1 MLLRLLLL
9 ILVFSTGYLPNYAQ
23 KRKKSNA
30 NATQV
35 VYDKE
40 YYDALR
46 WRNIGPFRGGRAT
59 TATGVVGQPQVYY
72 FGATGGGVWKTTDAG
87 HRWENVSD
95 GFFKTGSIGSV
106 AVAEADPNVV
116 YVGTGE
122 APVRGVKTSHGDGV
136 YKSMDAGKTWQSTGL
151 EKTRQISKVR
161 IHPSD
166 PDVVYVAAQGSPWAA
181 TEERGIYRSLN
192 GGASWDKV
200 LFVDQNSGAS
210 DLSMDPTNPRVLYAA
225 FWDHQ
230 RTPWKI
236 RSGGPG
242 SSIYKTTDGGDSWKK
257 LTTGLPDSIMG
268 KIGITVSPANP
279 NRVWAIIESEQGGLY
294 RSDDAGNTWK
304 LINEDRVLRARS
316 WYYMHIFA
324 HPTNEN
330 TVYVLNAPFMKSIDG
345 GKSFEQVA
353 TPHGDNHDLWINPD
367 QPEYMINANDG
378 GANVSFNGGKT
389 WSTQQNQPTAQFYR
403 ASVDNRFPY
412 YVYGGQQDNSTVAI
426 PSRTN
431 KDGIYWEDFYRVG
444 GCESAFVAFDPDNP
458 DYIYAGCYQG
468 IISEYDA
475 KLNETRDV
483 MAYAFQG
490 LGSKPA
496 DVKYRFNWN
505 APILVSQHDPSVI
518 YHAGNMIIKSCN
530 RGNTWLEIS
539 PDLTKDDTTT
549 LDYGGGPI
557 TKEGAGGEVYHT
569 IAYLAESPHD
579 AQTLW
584 TGSDAGLVH
593 VTQDGGNTW
602 KNVTPAGIGEALI
615 NSVEVSPHEPGTA
628 YLAVTRYKFNDFTP
642 HIFKTTNYGESWE
655 RLVDGIEE
663 EAFVRVVRED
673 PERKDLLYAGTETG
687 LYVSFN
693 GGQQWQQFQLNLPIV
708 PITDLQVHR
717 SDLVAATQGR
727 AFWVLDDL
735 TPLHQLNEGI
745 KQASTFLFEP
755 RDTYKTDGSRDTTAV
770 ALGENPAN
778 GVAIYYYLNEVSEDD
793 SLAITLEILNEQD
806 SVLRSYTSDAE
817 KENERLPKEA
827 GMNQWVWNLYQN
839 NYEEVKGL
847 MPFQGMQSYRV
858 MPGDYQAR
866 LAYGE
871 DTLTQAFQ
879 VLMDPRV
886 LATDTQLAEQE
897 EHLEKLDQS
906 VRNLYSSVR
915 KMQQIR
921 AQVKEMNKRLEEEET
936 AEEVKEAGEKI
947 VETVN
952 EIEGKLVQMEQKT
965 FQDVINFPNQLDTHL
980 KHLKNTI
987 DGSVPLVTTGQKQRF
1002 ADLMDE
1008 WKTRRGE
1015 IQQLMNETIPNYNQL
1030 IQDNNIPY
1038 IATDEGK
1045 QGIP

>member
-9 ILVFSTGYLPNYAQ
+9 ILVLSTSFSPSHSQ
-23 KRKKSNA
+23 KRKKSNS
-30 NATQV
+30 TETEF
-35 VYDKE
+35 VYDEK

-95 GFFKTGSIGSV
+95 GFFKTGSIGAV

-116 YVGTGE
+116 YAGTGE

-136 YKSMDAGKTWQSTGL
+136 YKSVDAGKTWQNVGL

-161 IHPSD
+161 IHPTN
-166 PDVVYVAAQGSPWAA
+166 PDVVYVAAQGSPWAP

-192 GGASWDKV
+192 GGDSWDKI
-200 LFVDQNSGAS
+200 LFVDQNSGAA

-242 SSIYKTTDGGDSWKK
+242 SSIYKTTDGGDSWKE

-304 LINEDRVLRARS
+304 LINEDRILRARS

-345 GKSFEQVA
+345 GKSFEQLA

-403 ASVDNRFPY
+403 VSVDNRFPY

-426 PSRTN
+426 PNRTN
-431 KDGIYWEDFYRVG
+431 KDGIYWEDFYPVG
-444 GCESAFVAFDPDNP
+444 GCESAFVAFDPDKP

-518 YHAGNMIIKSCN
+518 YHAGNVVLKSGN
-530 RGNTWLEIS
+530 RGNTWEEIS

-584 TGSDAGLVH
+584 TGSDDGLVH
-593 VTQDGGNTW
+593 VTQDGGSNW
-602 KNVTPAGIGEALI
+602 KNVTPAEIGEALV
-615 NSVEVSPHEPGTA
+615 NSVEVSPHDPGTA
-628 YLAVTRYKFNDFTP
+628 YLAVTRYKFNDFIP

-663 EAFVRVVRED
+663 EAFVRVIRED
-673 PERKDLLYAGTETG
+673 PERKGLLYAGTETG
-687 LYVSFN
+687 LYISFN
-693 GGQQWQQFQLNLPIV
+693 GGQEWQPFQLNLPVV

-717 SDLVAATQGR
+717 NDLIAATQGR

-778 GVAIYYYLNEVSEDD
+778 GVAIYYYLNEVPEDD
-793 SLAITLEILNEQD
+793 SLAITLEVLNDQD
-806 SVLRSYTSDAE
+806 SVIRSYTSDAE
-817 KENERLPKEA
+817 KETEQLPKEA
-827 GMNQWVWNLYQN
+827 GMNHWTWNLYQN
-839 NYEEVKGL
+839 DYEEVKGL

-858 MPGDYQAR
+858 MPGNYQVR

-871 DTLTQAFQ
+871 DTLTQSFQ
-879 VLMDPRV
+879 VLMDPRIA
-886 LATDTQLAEQE
+886 ATDAQLAEKEQ
-897 EHLEKLDQS
+897 HLEKLDQS
-906 VRNLYSSVR
+906 VRNLYASVR

-921 AQVKEMNKRLEEEET
+921 EQVKEMNERLAEEET
-936 AEEVKEAGEKI
+936 AKEVKEAGEEITEKI
-947 VETVN
+947 N

-987 DGSVPLVTTGQKQRF
+987 DSSVPPVTDGQKQRF
-1002 ADLMDE
+1002 SDLMDE
-1008 WKTRRGE
+1008 WQTRKSE
-1015 IQQLMNETIPNYNQL
+1015 IQQLMNETIQNYNRL
-1030 IQDNNIPY
+1030 IRDNNIPY
-1038 IATDEGK
+1038 IATDEK
-1045 QGIP
+1045 NNLP

>member
-9 ILVFSTGYLPNYAQ
+9 TLVCTMGYFPTHSQ
-23 KRKKSNA
+23 KRKKSNSSE
-30 NATQV
+30 TEV
-35 VYDKE
+35 LYDKK

-46 WRNIGPFRGGRAT
+46 WRNIGPFRGGRST

-95 GFFKTGSIGSV
+95 GFFNTGSIGSV

-136 YKSMDAGKTWQSTGL
+136 YKSVDAGKTWQNVGL

-161 IHPSD
+161 IHPD
-166 PDVVYVAAQGSPWAA
+166 NPDVVYVAAQGSPWAP
-181 TEERGIYRSLN
+181 TEERGIFRSQN
-192 GGASWDKV
+192 GGESWEKI
-200 LFVDQNSGAS
+200 LFVDQNSGAA

-242 SSIYKTTDGGDSWKK
+242 SSIYKTTDGGDSWKE

-304 LINEDRVLRARS
+304 LINEDRILRARS

-345 GKSFEQVA
+345 GKSFEQLA

-403 ASVDNRFPY
+403 VSVDNRFPY

-458 DYIYAGCYQG
+458 NYIYAGCYQG

-475 KLNETRDV
+475 KQNETRDV

-518 YHAGNMIIKSCN
+518 YHAGNVVLKSGN
-530 RGNTWLEIS
+530 RGNTWEEIS

-579 AQTLW
+579 AETLW
-584 TGSDAGLVH
+584 AGSDDGLVH
-593 VTQDGGNTW
+593 VTRDGGSTW
-602 KNVTPAGIGEALI
+602 KNVTPAEIGEALV
-615 NSVEVSPHEPGTA
+615 NSVEVSPHDPGTA

-687 LYVSFN
+687 LYISFN
-693 GGQQWQQFQLNLPIV
+693 GGQQWQPFQLNLPVV

-717 SDLVAATQGR
+717 NDLIAATQGR
-727 AFWVLDDL
+727 AFWILDDL

-778 GVAIYYYLNEVSEDD
+778 GVAIYYYLNEVPEDD

-806 SVLRSYTSDAE
+806 SVIRSYTSDAE
-817 KENERLPKEA
+817 KEAEQLPKEA
-827 GMNQWVWNLYQN
+827 GMNHWTWNLYQN
-839 NYEEVKGL
+839 DYEEVKGL

-858 MPGDYQAR
+858 MPGDYQVR

-871 DTLTQAFQ
+871 DTLTQSFQ

-886 LATDTQLAEQE
+886 SANESQLAEKEQ
-897 EHLEKLDQS
+897 HLEMLDQS

-921 AQVKEMNKRLEEEET
+921 EQVKEMNERLAEEET
-936 AEEVKEAGEKI
+936 AEEVKEAGEGITEKI
-947 VETVN
+947 N

-987 DGSVPLVTTGQKQRF
+987 DSSVPPVTDGQKQRF
-1002 ADLMDE
+1002 ADLMNE
-1008 WKTRRGE
+1008 WQARKSE
-1015 IQQLMNETIPNYNQL
+1015 IQQLMNENIPNYNRL
-1030 IQDNNIPY
+1030 IRDNNIPY
-1038 IATDEGK
+1038 IATDEK
-1045 QGIP
+1045 NNLP

>member
-1 MLLRLLLL
+1 
-9 ILVFSTGYLPNYAQ
+9 
-23 KRKKSNA
+23 
-30 NATQV
+30 
-35 VYDKE
+35 
-40 YYDALR
+40 
-46 WRNIGPFRGGRAT
+46 
-59 TATGVVGQPQVYY
+59 
-72 FGATGGGVWKTTDAG
+72 
-87 HRWENVSD
+87 
-95 GFFKTGSIGSV
+95 
-106 AVAEADPNVV
+106 
-116 YVGTGE
+116 
-122 APVRGVKTSHGDGV
+122 
-136 YKSMDAGKTWQSTGL
+136 
-151 EKTRQISKVR
+151 
-161 IHPSD
+161 
-166 PDVVYVAAQGSPWAA
+166 
-181 TEERGIYRSLN
+181 
-192 GGASWDKV
+192 
-200 LFVDQNSGAS
+200 
-210 DLSMDPTNPRVLYAA
+210 
-225 FWDHQ
+225 
-230 RTPWKI
+230 
-236 RSGGPG
+236 
-242 SSIYKTTDGGDSWKK
+242 
-257 LTTGLPDSIMG
+257 
-268 KIGITVSPANP
+268 
-279 NRVWAIIESEQGGLY
+279 
-294 RSDDAGNTWK
+294 
-304 LINEDRVLRARS
+304 
-316 WYYMHIFA
+316 MHIFA

-345 GKSFEQVA
+345 GKSFEQLA

-403 ASVDNRFPY
+403 VSVDNRFPY

-426 PSRTN
+426 PNRTN
-431 KDGIYWEDFYRVG
+431 KDGIYWEDFYPVG
-444 GCESAFVAFDPDNP
+444 GCESAFVAFDPDKP

-518 YHAGNMIIKSCN
+518 YHAGNVVLKSGN
-530 RGNTWLEIS
+530 RGNTWEEIS

-584 TGSDAGLVH
+584 TGSDDGLVH
-593 VTQDGGNTW
+593 VTQDGGSNW
-602 KNVTPAGIGEALI
+602 KNVTPAEIGEALV
-615 NSVEVSPHEPGTA
+615 NSVEVSPHDPGTA
-628 YLAVTRYKFNDFTP
+628 YLAVTRYKFNDFIP

-663 EAFVRVVRED
+663 EAFVRVIRED
-673 PERKDLLYAGTETG
+673 PERKGLLYAGTETG
-687 LYVSFN
+687 LYISFN
-693 GGQQWQQFQLNLPIV
+693 GGQEWQPFQLNLPVV

-717 SDLVAATQGR
+717 NDLIAATQGR

-778 GVAIYYYLNEVSEDD
+778 GVAIYYYLNEVPEDD
-793 SLAITLEILNEQD
+793 SLAITLEVLNDQD
-806 SVLRSYTSDAE
+806 SVIRSYTSDAE
-817 KENERLPKEA
+817 KETEQLPKEA
-827 GMNQWVWNLYQN
+827 GMNHWTWNLYQN
-839 NYEEVKGL
+839 DYEEVKGL

-858 MPGDYQAR
+858 MPGNYQVR

-871 DTLTQAFQ
+871 DTLTQSFQ
-879 VLMDPRV
+879 VLMDPRIA
-886 LATDTQLAEQE
+886 ATDAQLAEKEQ
-897 EHLEKLDQS
+897 HLEKLDQS
-906 VRNLYSSVR
+906 VRNLYASVR

-921 AQVKEMNKRLEEEET
+921 EQVKEMNERLAEEET
-936 AEEVKEAGEKI
+936 AKEVKEAGEEITEKI
-947 VETVN
+947 N

-987 DGSVPLVTTGQKQRF
+987 DSSVPPVTDGQKQRF
-1002 ADLMDE
+1002 SDLMDE
-1008 WKTRRGE
+1008 WQTRKSE
-1015 IQQLMNETIPNYNQL
+1015 IQQLMNETIQNYNRL
-1030 IQDNNIPY
+1030 IRDNNIPY
-1038 IATDEGK
+1038 IATDEK
-1045 QGIP
+1045 NNLP

>member
-1 MLLRLLLL
+1 MLLRLLLIVL
-9 ILVFSTGYLPNYAQ
+9 TALVSVPFSNAQ
-23 KRKKSNA
+23 KKQKSK
-30 NATQV
+30 TPQGEV
-35 VYDKE
+35 VFDEK
-40 YYDALR
+40 YYDALQ

-59 TATGVVGQPQVYY
+59 TATGVIGQPQIYY
-72 FGATGGGVWKTTDAG
+72 FGATGGGVWKTTNAG
-87 HRWENVSD
+87 HSWKNVSD
-95 GFFKTGSIGSV
+95 GYFRTGSIGSV
-106 AVAEADPNVV
+106 AVAPSDPNVL

-136 YKSMDAGKTWQSTGL
+136 YKSTDAGKTWENVGL

-161 IHPSD
+161 IHPD
-166 PDVVYVAAQGSPWAA
+166 NPDVVYVAAQGSPWAP
-181 TEERGIYRSLN
+181 TEERGVYRTQD
-192 GGASWDKV
+192 GGENWEKV
-200 LFVDQNSGAS
+200 LFVDNNSGAS
-210 DLSMDPTNPRVLYAA
+210 DLSLDPTNPRVLYAA

-242 SSIYKTTDGGDSWKK
+242 SGIYKTTDGGDSWKQ

-268 KIGITVSPANP
+268 KIGVVVSPANP

-294 RSDDAGNTWK
+294 RSDDAGNSWK
-304 LINEDRVLRARS
+304 LINEDRTLRARS

-330 TVYVLNAPFMKSIDG
+330 IVYVLNAPFMKSIDG
-345 GKSFEQVA
+345 GKSFEQLA

-378 GANVSFNGGKT
+378 GANISFDGGKS

-403 ASVDNRFPY
+403 VSVDNRFPY

-475 KLNETRDV
+475 KRNETRDV

-518 YHAGNMIIKSCN
+518 YHAGNVVLKSSD
-530 RGNTWLEIS
+530 RGNSWKEIS
-539 PDLTKDDTTT
+539 PDLTKNDTAT

-579 AQTLW
+579 AETLW
-584 TGSDAGLVH
+584 SGSDDGLVYL
-593 VTQDGGNTW
+593 TQDGGVNW
-602 KNVTPAGIGEALI
+602 KEVTPAGFEEALI
-615 NSVEVSPHEPGTA
+615 NAIEVSPHEPGTA
-628 YLAVTRYKFNDFTP
+628 YLSVTRYKFNDFTP
-642 HIFKTTNYGESWE
+642 HIFKTTDYGNSWE
-655 RLVDGIEE
+655 RLVEGIDE

-693 GGQQWQQFQLNLPIV
+693 GGQQWQPFQLNLPIV
-708 PITDLQVHR
+708 PITDLKVHR
-717 SDLVAATQGR
+717 NDLIAATQGR
-727 AFWVLDDL
+727 AFWILDDL
-735 TPLHQLNEGI
+735 TPLHQLNGDI
-745 KQASTFLFEP
+745 KQASTFLFQP

-778 GVAIYYYLNEVSEDD
+778 GVSIYYYLNNVPEDD
-793 SLAITLEILNEQD
+793 SLALTLDILNEQD
-806 SVLRSYTSDAE
+806 SIIRTYTSEAE
-817 KENERLPKEA
+817 KEEQQLKKET

-839 NYEEVKGL
+839 DYEEVEGL

-858 MPGDYQAR
+858 MPGEYQVR

-871 DTLTQAFQ
+871 DTLTQAFK
-879 VLMDPRV
+879 VIMDPRV
-886 LATDTQLAEQE
+886 SATDAQLAEKEQ
-897 EHLEKLDQS
+897 HLEKLDQS
-906 VRNLYSSVR
+906 VRSLYGSVR

-921 AQVKEMNKRLEEEET
+921 EQVKEMNERL
-936 AEEVKEAGEKI
+936 AEDESANEVKETGEKI
-947 VETVN
+947 IETVD
-952 EIEGKLVQMEQKT
+952 ELEGKLVQMEQKT

-987 DGSVPLVTTGQKQRF
+987 DGSVPPVTDGQKQRF
-1002 ADLMDE
+1002 ADVMAE
-1008 WKTRRGE
+1008 WQERKSE
-1015 IQQLMNETIPNYNQL
+1015 IQQLMNEAIPDYNQL
-1030 IQDNNIPY
+1030 IRENDIPY
-1038 IATDEGK
+1038 IATDEK
-1045 QGIP
+1045 STLP